1 MKIIIDTA
9 STTAPYDNVT
19 SITASSADASF
30 PDDNMRDSFTTN
42 VWKAASGTTATIT
55 LAVSKGSAVEILN
68 TNATSVTITAGIW
81 ESYEDETG
89 WSLDGDYSYAV
100 DEVAVSALEN
110 LPGEGGRVWADY
122 PEILLPHVVTISITA
137 ATAPSAGIVRAGAV
151 EEFRDPGPEHEED
164 SVDFS
169 VEKELNNGAD
179 YFRKRNV
186 VRKFT
191 GLSMIETR
199 ANAWTFKHDIFDRV
213 GPCPLAIKLFSD
225 PGITDDEFIIFAKRT
240 DPPKLRHITSA
251 LTRISFSLR
260 EVI

>member
-19 SITASSADASF
+19 TITASSADASF

-68 TNATSVTITAGIW
+68 TNATSVTITAGLG
-81 ESYEDETG
+81 ESYEDETD
-89 WSLDGDYSYAV
+89 WSLDGDYSYAA
-100 DEVAVSALEN
+100 DEVAVSALED
-110 LPGEGGRVWADY
+110 LPGEGGRIWADY
-122 PEILLPHVVTISITA
+122 SEFTTPHVVTISITA
-137 ATAPSAGIVRAGAV
+137 AAAPSAGIVRAGAV
-151 EEFRDPGPEHEED
+151 EEFRDPGPDHEED
-164 SVDFS
+164 SVDYS
-169 VEKELNNGAD
+169 IEKELNNGAD

-186 VRKFT
+186 VRRFS
-191 GLSMIETR
+191 GLSMVETR
-199 ANAWTFKHDIFDRV
+199 ANAWLFKHGIFDRV

-225 PGITDDEFIIFAKRT
+225 ASITDDEFIIFAKRT
-240 DPPKLRHITSA
+240 DPPKLRHVTST